1 MGDRQTAP
9 TRTSGRKRTPPAE
22 WTDKNAPKMRAVARA
37 KAEAEAEAKAEAKA
51 EAEAEAEAEADAEI
65 RLSFEFTDDNGV
77 VFGLDN
83 DAWKW
88 VIKESELMTR

>member
-37 KAEAEAEAKAEAKA
+37 KAEAEA
-51 EAEAEAEAEADAEI
+51 DAEI